1 MINSIIEG
9 ISASLN
15 AEFGDDYTIYTENV
29 EQGLKE
35 PCFFI
40 SCINPTSRIFLGKRY
55 FKTNQMCIHYF
66 PADNDRKK
74 EECNDVSERLF
85 DCLECIDVA
94 GDSLRGT
101 SMRTEQ
107 VDGVLHFFVN
117 YDFFTYR
124 TTDSTAME
132 DISTSAT
139 VKDGD

>member
-74 EECNDVSERLF
+74 EECKRGNRAFQRLTNK
-85 DCLECIDVA
+85 CSRSIIY
-94 GDSLRGT
+94 GIR
-101 SMRTEQ
+101 
-107 VDGVLHFFVN
+107 
-117 YDFFTYR
+117 
-124 TTDSTAME
+124 
-132 DISTSAT
+132 
-139 VKDGD
+139 